1 MNKFKFYLISLTLL
15 IFSVLS
21 AEFDY
26 VTIPPGADPSV
37 SAEDGGNGFDK
48 IAESLGYVTSEYSEE
63 DLKYFGDSNAK
74 KGGTLRDKGTRY
86 PATLR
91 TFGKES
97 NYLENSIIE
106 QLVYEPLLELDPL
119 TWEPTV
125 PRLASHWKI
134 SDDKKKFWF
143 RINPNARFSDGR
155 RVTADDVLA
164 TWFLRMDET
173 ILDPSQQLLFSRFE
187 EPIAES
193 MYIVSIVAQDTN
205 WRNFEIIANQM
216 AILPAY
222 YVDQV
227 DGSEFLEQYHFK
239 LMPGSGPYIIK
250 DEDIVNQESY
260 RLRRR
265 EDFWGNDLAHNR
277 YRWNFDVISFFIIK
291 GNDALAFEKF
301 KKGEFDYYEVSRSRV
316 WVEDCVPEKMD
327 AVKNGWMKKHRIF
340 SDKPTGTSGY
350 GFNMRKFPFNDINI
364 RYAFGYLYDREKMN
378 RNMYYN
384 EYEMMHSFFSGTMYE
399 NEDNI
404 KFLYDPEK
412 ALKHLELAGFTK
424 KNKEGILI
432 NNEGRALSF
441 EITSQNFL
449 NYMVTPVQNML
460 KQYGIDMQIV
470 NMDATTDY
478 KNLNERNFTINMHS
492 YTGGVHPAID
502 IWFKSELA
510 DLNDNNNY
518 FGFNNKRVDELIELY
533 DSEFDLEK
541 RIEIGKEVDE
551 IVAEIHPVSYGIKR
565 LYRRFLFWDNFGYPE
580 YMVDRFVGN
589 YQSIHKLWWFE
600 PEKIKSL
607 EEAMENDEQLPVNE
621 VDIRYWPNWNKSKK

>member
-1 MNKFKFYLISLTLL
+1 MSKFKFYLISLYLSS
-15 IFSVLS
+15 FSFLF
-21 AEFDY
+21 AEIEY
-26 VTIPPGADPSV
+26 VNIPSGADPSV
-37 SAEDGGNGFDK
+37 SAEDGGNGFEK
-48 IAESLGYVTSEYSEE
+48 IAESLGYITSKYSKE

-74 KGGTLRDKGTRY
+74 KGGALRDKGTRY

-97 NYLENSIIE
+97 NYLENAIIE
-106 QLVYEPLLELDPL
+106 GLVYESLLELDPL

-155 RVTADDVLA
+155 RLTADDVVA

-173 ILDPSQQLLFSRFE
+173 ILDPSQQLLFGRFE

-193 MYIVSIVAQDTN
+193 MYIVSIVANDAN
-205 WRNFEIIANQM
+205 WRNFEIIAQM
-216 AILPAY
+216 TILPAY

-260 RLRRR
+260 KLRRR
-265 EDFWGNDLAHNR
+265 VDFWGNDLAHNR
-277 YRWNFDVISFFIIK
+277 YRWNFDTISFFIIK

-316 WVEDCVPEKMD
+316 WVEDCVPGKMD
-327 AVKNGWMKKHRIF
+327 AVKKGWMKKHRIF

-350 GFNMRKFPFNDINI
+350 GFNMRKFPFNDKNI

-378 RNMYYN
+378 REMYYN

-404 KFLYDPEK
+404 EFLYDPEK

-424 KNKEGILI
+424 KNDEGILI

-441 EITSQNFL
+441 VINSQNYL

-478 KNLNERNFTINMHS
+478 KNLNERNFTINMHA
-492 YTGGVHPAID
+492 YTGGVHPSID

-518 FGFNNKRVDELIELY
+518 FGFKNERVDELIELY
-533 DSEFDLEK
+533 NSEFDLEK
-541 RIEIGKEVDE
+541 RIEIGKEVDK

-589 YQSIHKLWWFE
+589 YQSIYKLWWFD
-600 PEKIKSL
+600 PEKISSL
-607 EEAMENDEQLPVNE
+607 EQAMENDEQLQVNE
-621 VDIRYWPNWNKSKK
+621 VDIRYWPDWNKSNK